1 MIEHKT
7 VSLADQVF
15 EQLETDILSGEFSR
29 GDILTENKLCE
40 KLGVSRTPIREAL
53 RRLEQ
58 ENLIKVT
65 GKGISVL
72 GITEKDLED
81 IFLIRQNIEGL
92 AAAFA
97 AKNCS
102 SEDLKELESVL
113 ELQEFYLE
121 KHNAEQIKVMDN
133 KFHETLYKL
142 SGSLVFY
149 NTLLPL
155 HIKVQKYRKASVQR
169 SSRAT
174 ESVAEHKRILDAV
187 KSGNHELAKAVTEEH
202 VKNAYNHII
211 GKDK

>member
-15 EQLETDILSGEFSR
+15 EQLETDILSGEFAR
-29 GDILTENKLCE
+29 GDILTETKLCD

-65 GKGISVL
+65 GKGICVL

-92 AAAFA
+92 AAALA
-97 AKNCS
+97 AENCS
-102 SEDLKELESVL
+102 QEDLKELESVL

-142 SGSLVFY
+142 SGSVVFY

-169 SSRAT
+169 KSRAM
-174 ESVAEHKRILDAV
+174 ESVAEHKQIFDAV
-187 KSGNHELAKAVTEEH
+187 KSGNRELAKTVTEQH
-202 VKNAYNHII
+202 VKNAYEHII
-211 GKDK
+211 GKE